1 MFNSLIS
8 RIKVSEVLVALL
20 VSAVGGEVR
29 QQGGVRGVWLV
40 VGGRGPG
47 YQQGLVLVVLVALFA
62 GRSLLGPR

>member
-29 QQGGVRGVWLV
+29 QQGGVRGVWLM
-40 VGGRGPG
+40 VGG
-47 YQQGLVLVVLVALFA
+47 
-62 GRSLLGPR
+62 